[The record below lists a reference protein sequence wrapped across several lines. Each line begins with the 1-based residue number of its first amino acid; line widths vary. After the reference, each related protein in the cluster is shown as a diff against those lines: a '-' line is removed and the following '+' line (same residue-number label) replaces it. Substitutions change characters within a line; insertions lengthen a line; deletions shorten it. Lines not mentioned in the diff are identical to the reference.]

1 MILLK
6 RLFFFI
12 LLLVSTNPI
21 NAISMKVGDTET
33 LDIGNIEH
41 LQGCQWTISRPYDV
55 VFTTKP
61 QSFSTKVTI
70 KAINAFSAQSPCIVQ
85 CKYYYLELDPTTG
98 RYTYSRTGY
107 KDWTVFVNKSSD
119 NGDNSENDGS
129 VSDYIVGDL
138 LKFTSKEGAY
148 MEFQV
153 TGTEPLNRTC
163 ELSGISKDYI
173 GEVTIPS
180 KVHGFLV
187 TKIKKRACWQCI
199 FKTVNIPFSVKIIE
213 DQGFSDCENLR
224 TVKIEYGMMSIGNQA
239 FQSDR
244 CLESIE
250 LPNSIVEI
258 GEFAFSG
265 CTSLNNILLPSKM
278 ETIKRLTFNT
288 CRSLQSIELPEGL
301 KRIEDWAFNGC
312 KSLEKVILPSSLKYL
327 GEGIF
332 YKVKVLVSLLDKPFA
347 TGLFHQDFFHV
358 NLYVPYGTKE
368 KYMNTAGW
376 NSISSRRIFEITNSE
391 TAIRNCVVKSVI
403 EDKGWTI
410 DGIKVSSNMDKS
422 FNKIKGIY
430 IKGGKKILM
439 K

>member
-1 MILLK
+1 
-6 RLFFFI
+6 
-12 LLLVSTNPI
+12 
-21 NAISMKVGDTET
+21 MKVGDTET
-33 LDIGNIEH
+33 LDIGNIKH

-107 KDWTVFVNKSSD
+107 KDWTVFVNKGSD

-173 GEVTIPS
+173 GEVTIPN

-213 DQGFSDCENLR
+213 DQDFS
-224 TVKIEYGMMSIGNQA
+224 
-239 FQSDR
+239 
-244 CLESIE
+244 
-250 LPNSIVEI
+250 
-258 GEFAFSG
+258 
-265 CTSLNNILLPSKM
+265 
-278 ETIKRLTFNT
+278 
-288 CRSLQSIELPEGL
+288 
-301 KRIEDWAFNGC
+301 
-312 KSLEKVILPSSLKYL
+312 
-327 GEGIF
+327 
-332 YKVKVLVSLLDKPFA
+332 
-347 TGLFHQDFFHV
+347 HV

-376 NSISSRRIFEITNSE
+376 NSISSRRIFEMTNSE

>member
-1 MILLK
+1 M
-6 RLFFFI
+6 
-12 LLLVSTNPI
+12 
-21 NAISMKVGDTET
+21 
-33 LDIGNIEH
+33 
-41 LQGCQWTISRPYDV
+41 
-55 VFTTKP
+55 
-61 QSFSTKVTI
+61 
-70 KAINAFSAQSPCIVQ
+70 
-85 CKYYYLELDPTTG
+85 
-98 RYTYSRTGY
+98 
-107 KDWTVFVNKSSD
+107 
-119 NGDNSENDGS
+119 
-129 VSDYIVGDL
+129 
-138 LKFTSKEGAY
+138 
-148 MEFQV
+148 
-153 TGTEPLNRTC
+153 
-163 ELSGISKDYI
+163 
-173 GEVTIPS
+173 
-180 KVHGFLV
+180 
-187 TKIKKRACWQCI
+187 
-199 FKTVNIPFSVKIIE
+199 KIIE
-213 DQGFSDCENLR
+213 DQGFSDCGNLR

-327 GEGIF
+327 GEGVF

-376 NSISSRRIFEITNSE
+376 NSISSRRIFEMTNSE
-391 TAIRNCVVKSVI
+391 TAIRNCVVKRVI
-403 EDKGWTI
+403 EDKSWTI